1 MDSSHTDIAATPHLA
16 MSDSDWE
23 RARTQARVIA
33 QLAEYDK
40 VGVVAAD
47 AAAEEL
53 GVSRRQIYRLIQRHR
68 AGSGLVTDLLS
79 GQSHGGRGR
88 NRLPDAVEDIVRETI
103 RKRFLSRQK
112 PSMSAVYREIV
123 RLCARQGLPAPS
135 RNTVIAR
142 IKRMDPAQTGRR
154 REGPDGVRALQAAGG
169 QPPPVEEILE
179 QVQIDHTVI
188 DVIVVDDRERQPI
201 GRPYLTV
208 AIDVFSRCILGTV
221 VTLEPPSA
229 VSVGL
234 CLAHAVRDK
243 RPWLEHLGLE
253 ISWPMSGKP
262 KALYVDNAR
271 EFTSEALTR
280 GCEQHGIEL
289 GYRPPGQPHY
299 GGIIE
304 RVIGTAMSQIH
315 DELPGTTFSNP
326 VQRGSYDSEKKSA
339 LTMEELEKW
348 LVLAVATYHGTAHR
362 TLGQT
367 PAGRWDEGAAKAG
380 RPVTTTRPTAFL
392 VDFLPVFRRS
402 LTRTGFVVDHV
413 GYFSNA
419 LKPWISRRKDLDRF
433 IIRRDPRD
441 ISRIWVLEPDGDA
454 YLEVPYRTLSN
465 PAVSVWEHR
474 QALARLRERG
484 QAQVD
489 ELALFQMIEQMRWI
503 SETAEKTTKRLRRE
517 QQRRAS
523 ATTATRPARQNTPL
537 EIPND
542 ADVVATPAQPF
553 EEMEQW

>member
-1 MDSSHTDIAATPHLA
+1 MDSGHADIAATPHLT
-16 MSDSDWE
+16 MSDSEWE
-23 RARTQARVIA
+23 QARTQAQVIA
-33 QLAEYDK
+33 RLAEHDK
-40 VGVVAAD
+40 VGIDTAD
-47 AAAEEL
+47 AAAEQL
-53 GVSRRQIYRLIQRHR
+53 GVSRRQIYRLLQRYR
-68 AGSGLVTDLLS
+68 QGSGLVTDLLS
-79 GQSHGGRGR
+79 GQSHGGRGGS
-88 NRLPDAVEDIVRETI
+88 RLPEAVEEIIRETI
-103 RKRFLSRQK
+103 RTRFLSRQK
-112 PSMSAVYREIV
+112 PSMGAVHREIV

-154 REGPDGVRALQAAGG
+154 RDGPDGARPLQATGG

-208 AIDVFSRCILGTV
+208 AIDVFSRCILGMV

-234 CLAHAVRDK
+234 CLAHIVRDK
-243 RPWLEHLGLE
+243 RPWLEQFDLE
-253 ISWPMSGKP
+253 VSWPMSGKP

-280 GCEQHGIEL
+280 GCGQHGIEL

-326 VQRGSYDSEKKSA
+326 IQRGSYDSEKKAA

-348 LVLAVATYHGTAHR
+348 LVLAAATYHGTVHR

-367 PAGRWDEGAAKAG
+367 PAGRWDQGVAKAG

-402 LTRTGFVVDHV
+402 LTSTGFMVDHV

-419 LKPWISRRKDLDRF
+419 LRPWISRRDELGKFL
-433 IIRRDPRD
+433 IRRDPRD

-489 ELALFQMIEQMRWI
+489 EQALFQMVEQMRRI
-503 SETAEKTTKRLRRE
+503 SETAEKTTKRTRRE
-517 QQRRAS
+517 RQRRAN
-523 ATTATRPARQNTPL
+523 TPPAPALTPPPPL
-537 EIPND
+537 EIPAEPD
-542 ADVVATPAQPF
+542 KPVTPAAWF
-553 EEMEQW
+553 EEIEQW